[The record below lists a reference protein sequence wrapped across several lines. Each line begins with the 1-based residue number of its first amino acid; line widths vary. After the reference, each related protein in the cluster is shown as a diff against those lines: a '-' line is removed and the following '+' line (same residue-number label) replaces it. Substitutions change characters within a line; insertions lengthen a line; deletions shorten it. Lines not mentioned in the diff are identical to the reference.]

1 MNNEPRQD
9 LAIYEGG
16 DIQVKRPPELV
27 LEEAMQARRSLERYF
42 HFYNTERIHESL
54 GYKTPY
60 EIYVKERVNLQT
72 KQAA

>member
-27 LEEAMQARRSLERYF
+27 LEEAMQAAEAWRDVSISTTRRGFMNPWVIRPLIKFMSK
-42 HFYNTERIHESL
+42 N
-54 GYKTPY
+54 
-60 EIYVKERVNLQT
+60 V
-72 KQAA
+72 

>member
-27 LEEAMQARRSLERYF
+27 LEEAMQAAEAWRDASISTTRRGFMNPWVIRPLIKFMSK
-42 HFYNTERIHESL
+42 N
-54 GYKTPY
+54 
-60 EIYVKERVNLQT
+60 V
-72 KQAA
+72 